1 MIRAMALLA
10 LAACGA
16 AHADEGPLWELGAGV
31 GALSFPDYR
40 GSSRQRSYVL
50 PVPMVVYRGE
60 VFQADRERVRG
71 VFFRTAEYD
80 VDVSVNGSV
89 PVESDGGG
97 AREGMDDLDPTLE
110 IGPSFNWKLVQGPRH
125 TLTFRLPV
133 RAVIASDFRSVHAE
147 GVIANPSLNL
157 DFRMDHGWKLGLQAG
172 VLAASRRYHA
182 YFYDVASDEARPG
195 RPAFQAAGGY
205 SGAQLVAS
213 LTRRFDRWFVGGF
226 VKADFLGGAAF
237 LASPLIE
244 RRDNI
249 TAGLAVTYVL
259 ARSPRIVSVPD

>member
-1 MIRAMALLA
+1 MRRAAALLA

-16 AHADEGPLWELGAGV
+16 ANGDEGPLWELGVGG

-40 GSSRQRSYVL
+40 GSSSQRGYVL
-50 PVPMVVYRGE
+50 PVPMIVYRGE

-71 VFFRTAEYD
+71 VFFRTASYD

-97 AREGMDDLDPTLE
+97 PREGMDDLDPTLE
-110 IGPSFNWKLVQGPRH
+110 IGPSFNWKLAQGERH
-125 TLTFRLPV
+125 TLTFRMPL
-133 RAVIASDFRSVHAE
+133 RAVIASDFRSVQGA
-147 GVIANPSLNL
+147 GMLANPSLNL
-157 DFRMDHGWKLGLQAG
+157 DLRMEGGWKVGLQAG
-172 VLAASRRYHA
+172 ALAGSRRYHE
-182 YFYDVASDEARPG
+182 YFYGVGADDARPG
-195 RPAFQAAGGY
+195 RPAYQAAGGY

-213 LTRRFDRWFVGGF
+213 ITRRLDRWFVGGF

-237 LASPLIE
+237 LASPLVE
-244 RRDNI
+244 RRENL
-249 TAGLAVTYVL
+249 TAGIAVTYAF